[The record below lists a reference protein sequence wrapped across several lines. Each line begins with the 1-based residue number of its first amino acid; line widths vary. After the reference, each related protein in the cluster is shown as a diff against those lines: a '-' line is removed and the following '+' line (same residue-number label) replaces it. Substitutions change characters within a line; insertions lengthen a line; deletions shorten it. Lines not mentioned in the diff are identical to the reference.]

1 MRKLT
6 SWKQITMDEEVYMA
20 RRVFISFRFSD
31 GEKYKT
37 KLCELFDGETK
48 VINCSENEDRS
59 GMSEETIQKYLYSK
73 LKTTSVTI
81 IIITPQAIN
90 HKKDMWGRYDDWM
103 YDEIRYSLEDRENN
117 RCNGIVAVYTPEA
130 KEMLMKET
138 LHTCDVCK
146 QESTVSTIFDVDN
159 LFRKNMMNVKKA
171 YKTNPCEGIY
181 DSDKDSYCSLVEWE
195 EFKKNYNKYIDK
207 LKLAGDDI
215 NMSFAIKQGQPIA
228 TYLAINNASNN
239 KKSPFIKRMYP
250 QIKSN
255 TISMSLPFVSE
266 EDKVKENDIYL
277 RMGTTNQ
284 LELIMLDSAG
294 RIQRYYILVEP
305 NVKSANKTEKI
316 EKKVKKVNENGNDS
330 KYYSAG
336 TAELNYTLVTSP
348 NIVFECN
355 LINPETI
362 DNYIESYKEEVSDI
376 KYGED
381 ISGEKIYDNMV
392 KINDLVKTQLF

>member
-1 MRKLT
+1 MK
-6 SWKQITMDEEVYMA
+6 
-20 RRVFISFRFSD
+20 
-31 GEKYKT
+31 
-37 KLCELFDGETK
+37 
-48 VINCSENEDRS
+48 SENSRNRTKGNNIS
-59 GMSEETIQKYLYSK
+59 QQKEL
-73 LKTTSVTI
+73 
-81 IIITPQAIN
+81 
-90 HKKDMWGRYDDWM
+90 
-103 YDEIRYSLEDRENN
+103 RE
-117 RCNGIVAVYTPEA
+117 
-130 KEMLMKET
+130 
-138 LHTCDVCK
+138 
-146 QESTVSTIFDVDN
+146 QQQN
-159 LFRKNMMNVKKA
+159 L
-171 YKTNPCEGIY
+171 
-181 DSDKDSYCSLVEWE
+181 E
-195 EFKKNYNKYIDK
+195 EFKNDVNKKFVNIEKNVNDIEEKIKSKKKLDIVSLILSGITVLLTMITISISKEIATRDYKLEESNQPLSIKEECK

>member
-1 MRKLT
+1 
-6 SWKQITMDEEVYMA
+6 
-20 RRVFISFRFSD
+20 
-31 GEKYKT
+31 
-37 KLCELFDGETK
+37 
-48 VINCSENEDRS
+48 
-59 GMSEETIQKYLYSK
+59 
-73 LKTTSVTI
+73 
-81 IIITPQAIN
+81 
-90 HKKDMWGRYDDWM
+90 
-103 YDEIRYSLEDRENN
+103 
-117 RCNGIVAVYTPEA
+117 
-130 KEMLMKET
+130 
-138 LHTCDVCK
+138 
-146 QESTVSTIFDVDN
+146 
-159 LFRKNMMNVKKA
+159 
-171 YKTNPCEGIY
+171 
-181 DSDKDSYCSLVEWE
+181 
-195 EFKKNYNKYIDK
+195 
-207 LKLAGDDI
+207 
-215 NMSFAIKQGQPIA
+215 
-228 TYLAINNASNN
+228 
-239 KKSPFIKRMYP
+239 
-250 QIKSN
+250 
-255 TISMSLPFVSE
+255 
-266 EDKVKENDIYL
+266 
-277 RMGTTNQ
+277 MGTTNQ

>member
-1 MRKLT
+1 MK
-6 SWKQITMDEEVYMA
+6 S
-20 RRVFISFRFSD
+20 
-31 GEKYKT
+31 
-37 KLCELFDGETK
+37 
-48 VINCSENEDRS
+48 
-59 GMSEETIQKYLYSK
+59 
-73 LKTTSVTI
+73 
-81 IIITPQAIN
+81 
-90 HKKDMWGRYDDWM
+90 
-103 YDEIRYSLEDRENN
+103 ENN
-117 RCNGIVAVYTPEA
+117 RNRTKGNNISQQ
-130 KEMLMKET
+130 KELRE
-138 LHTCDVCK
+138 
-146 QESTVSTIFDVDN
+146 QQQN
-159 LFRKNMMNVKKA
+159 L
-171 YKTNPCEGIY
+171 
-181 DSDKDSYCSLVEWE
+181 E
-195 EFKKNYNKYIDK
+195 EFKNDVNKKFVNIEKNVNDIEEKIKSKKKLDIVSLILSGITVLLTMITISISKEIATRDYKLEESNQPLSIKEECK

-381 ISGEKIYDNMV
+381 ISEEKIYDNMV

>member
-1 MRKLT
+1 MKR
-6 SWKQITMDEEVYMA
+6 
-20 RRVFISFRFSD
+20 
-31 GEKYKT
+31 GECAMK
-37 KLCELFDGETK
+37 
-48 VINCSENEDRS
+48 S
-59 GMSEETIQKYLYSK
+59 
-73 LKTTSVTI
+73 
-81 IIITPQAIN
+81 
-90 HKKDMWGRYDDWM
+90 
-103 YDEIRYSLEDRENN
+103 ENN
-117 RCNGIVAVYTPEA
+117 RNRTKGNNIS
-130 KEMLMKET
+130 
-138 LHTCDVCK
+138 
-146 QESTVSTIFDVDN
+146 QQN
-159 LFRKNMMNVKKA
+159 L
-171 YKTNPCEGIY
+171 
-181 DSDKDSYCSLVEWE
+181 E
-195 EFKKNYNKYIDK
+195 EFKNKVNKKFVNIEKNVNDIEEKIKIKKKLDIGFLILNGMTVLLTMLTIFMNCKLNDRTIDISKEIATRDYKLEESNQPLSIKEECK

-215 NMSFAIKQGQPIA
+215 NMSFTIKQGQPIA

-239 KKSPFIKRMYP
+239 KESLFIKRMYP
-250 QIKSN
+250 QIKNN

-305 NVKSANKTEKI
+305 NVKSVNKTEKI

-362 DNYIESYKEEVSDI
+362 DNYIGSYKEEASDI

>member
-1 MRKLT
+1 MK
-6 SWKQITMDEEVYMA
+6 S
-20 RRVFISFRFSD
+20 
-31 GEKYKT
+31 
-37 KLCELFDGETK
+37 
-48 VINCSENEDRS
+48 
-59 GMSEETIQKYLYSK
+59 
-73 LKTTSVTI
+73 
-81 IIITPQAIN
+81 
-90 HKKDMWGRYDDWM
+90 
-103 YDEIRYSLEDRENN
+103 ENN
-117 RCNGIVAVYTPEA
+117 RNRTKGNNISQR
-130 KEMLMKET
+130 KELRE
-138 LHTCDVCK
+138 
-146 QESTVSTIFDVDN
+146 QQQN
-159 LFRKNMMNVKKA
+159 L
-171 YKTNPCEGIY
+171 
-181 DSDKDSYCSLVEWE
+181 E
-195 EFKKNYNKYIDK
+195 EFKNDVNKKFVNIEKNVNDIEEKIKSKKKLDIVPLILSGITVLLTMITISISKEIATRDYKLEESNQPLSIKEECK

>member
-1 MRKLT
+1 MK
-6 SWKQITMDEEVYMA
+6 S
-20 RRVFISFRFSD
+20 
-31 GEKYKT
+31 
-37 KLCELFDGETK
+37 
-48 VINCSENEDRS
+48 
-59 GMSEETIQKYLYSK
+59 
-73 LKTTSVTI
+73 
-81 IIITPQAIN
+81 
-90 HKKDMWGRYDDWM
+90 
-103 YDEIRYSLEDRENN
+103 ENN
-117 RCNGIVAVYTPEA
+117 RNRTKGNNISQQ
-130 KEMLMKET
+130 KELRE
-138 LHTCDVCK
+138 
-146 QESTVSTIFDVDN
+146 QQQN
-159 LFRKNMMNVKKA
+159 L
-171 YKTNPCEGIY
+171 
-181 DSDKDSYCSLVEWE
+181 E
-195 EFKKNYNKYIDK
+195 EFKNDVNKKFVNIEKNVNDIEEKIKSKKKLDIGFLILNGMAVLLTMLTIFMNCKLNDRTIDISKEIATRDYKLEESNQPLSIKEECK

-239 KKSPFIKRMYP
+239 KESPFIKRMYP
-250 QIKSN
+250 QIKNN

-336 TAELNYTLVTSP
+336 TAELNYKLVTSP

-362 DNYIESYKEEVSDI
+362 DNYIGSYKEEASDI

>member
-1 MRKLT
+1 MK
-6 SWKQITMDEEVYMA
+6 S
-20 RRVFISFRFSD
+20 
-31 GEKYKT
+31 
-37 KLCELFDGETK
+37 
-48 VINCSENEDRS
+48 
-59 GMSEETIQKYLYSK
+59 
-73 LKTTSVTI
+73 
-81 IIITPQAIN
+81 
-90 HKKDMWGRYDDWM
+90 
-103 YDEIRYSLEDRENN
+103 ENN
-117 RCNGIVAVYTPEA
+117 RNRTKGNNISQQ
-130 KEMLMKET
+130 KELRE
-138 LHTCDVCK
+138 
-146 QESTVSTIFDVDN
+146 QQQN
-159 LFRKNMMNVKKA
+159 L
-171 YKTNPCEGIY
+171 
-181 DSDKDSYCSLVEWE
+181 E
-195 EFKKNYNKYIDK
+195 EFKNDVNKKFVNIEKNVNDIEEKIKSKKKLDIVPLILSGITVLLTMITISISKEIATRDYKLEESNQPLSIKEECK

-336 TAELNYTLVTSP
+336 TAELNYKLVTSP

>member
-1 MRKLT
+1 MKR
-6 SWKQITMDEEVYMA
+6 
-20 RRVFISFRFSD
+20 SD
-31 GEKYKT
+31 YAMK
-37 KLCELFDGETK
+37 
-48 VINCSENEDRS
+48 S
-59 GMSEETIQKYLYSK
+59 
-73 LKTTSVTI
+73 
-81 IIITPQAIN
+81 
-90 HKKDMWGRYDDWM
+90 
-103 YDEIRYSLEDRENN
+103 ENN
-117 RCNGIVAVYTPEA
+117 RNRTKGNNISQQ
-130 KEMLMKET
+130 KELGE
-138 LHTCDVCK
+138 
-146 QESTVSTIFDVDN
+146 QQQN
-159 LFRKNMMNVKKA
+159 L
-171 YKTNPCEGIY
+171 
-181 DSDKDSYCSLVEWE
+181 E
-195 EFKKNYNKYIDK
+195 EFKNDVNKKFVNIEKNVNDIEEKIKSKKKLDIVSLILSGITVLLTMITISISKEIATRDYKLEESNQPLSIKEECK

-381 ISGEKIYDNMV
+381 ISEEKIYDNMV

>member
-1 MRKLT
+1 MMK
-6 SWKQITMDEEVYMA
+6 
-20 RRVFISFRFSD
+20 
-31 GEKYKT
+31 
-37 KLCELFDGETK
+37 
-48 VINCSENEDRS
+48 SENSRNRTKGNNIS
-59 GMSEETIQKYLYSK
+59 QQKEL
-73 LKTTSVTI
+73 
-81 IIITPQAIN
+81 
-90 HKKDMWGRYDDWM
+90 
-103 YDEIRYSLEDRENN
+103 RE
-117 RCNGIVAVYTPEA
+117 
-130 KEMLMKET
+130 
-138 LHTCDVCK
+138 
-146 QESTVSTIFDVDN
+146 QQQN
-159 LFRKNMMNVKKA
+159 L
-171 YKTNPCEGIY
+171 
-181 DSDKDSYCSLVEWE
+181 E
-195 EFKKNYNKYIDK
+195 EFKNDVNKKFVNIEKNVNDIEEKIKSKKKLDIVYLILSGITVLLTMITISISKEIATRDYKLEESNQPLSIKEECK

>member
-1 MRKLT
+1 
-6 SWKQITMDEEVYMA
+6 MDV
-20 RRVFISFRFSD
+20 SSRF
-31 GEKYKT
+31 
-37 KLCELFDGETK
+37 
-48 VINCSENEDRS
+48 
-59 GMSEETIQKYLYSK
+59 M
-73 LKTTSVTI
+73 
-81 IIITPQAIN
+81 
-90 HKKDMWGRYDDWM
+90 
-103 YDEIRYSLEDRENN
+103 EIVR
-117 RCNGIVAVYTPEA
+117 
-130 KEMLMKET
+130 T
-138 LHTCDVCK
+138 L
-146 QESTVSTIFDVDN
+146 
-159 LFRKNMMNVKKA
+159 
-171 YKTNPCEGIY
+171 
-181 DSDKDSYCSLVEWE
+181 
-195 EFKKNYNKYIDK
+195 
-207 LKLAGDDI
+207 
-215 NMSFAIKQGQPIA
+215 A

>member
-1 MRKLT
+1 MK
-6 SWKQITMDEEVYMA
+6 S
-20 RRVFISFRFSD
+20 
-31 GEKYKT
+31 
-37 KLCELFDGETK
+37 
-48 VINCSENEDRS
+48 
-59 GMSEETIQKYLYSK
+59 
-73 LKTTSVTI
+73 
-81 IIITPQAIN
+81 
-90 HKKDMWGRYDDWM
+90 
-103 YDEIRYSLEDRENN
+103 ENN
-117 RCNGIVAVYTPEA
+117 RNRTKGNNISQQ
-130 KEMLMKET
+130 KELRE
-138 LHTCDVCK
+138 
-146 QESTVSTIFDVDN
+146 QQQN
-159 LFRKNMMNVKKA
+159 L
-171 YKTNPCEGIY
+171 
-181 DSDKDSYCSLVEWE
+181 E
-195 EFKKNYNKYIDK
+195 EFKNDVNKKFVNIEKNVNDIEEKIKKKKKLDIGFLILNGMAVLLTMLTIFMNCKLNKQTIDISKEIATRDYKLEESNQPLSIKEECK

>member
-1 MRKLT
+1 MK
-6 SWKQITMDEEVYMA
+6 S
-20 RRVFISFRFSD
+20 
-31 GEKYKT
+31 
-37 KLCELFDGETK
+37 
-48 VINCSENEDRS
+48 
-59 GMSEETIQKYLYSK
+59 
-73 LKTTSVTI
+73 
-81 IIITPQAIN
+81 
-90 HKKDMWGRYDDWM
+90 
-103 YDEIRYSLEDRENN
+103 ENN
-117 RCNGIVAVYTPEA
+117 RNRTKGNNISQQ
-130 KEMLMKET
+130 KELGE
-138 LHTCDVCK
+138 
-146 QESTVSTIFDVDN
+146 QQQN
-159 LFRKNMMNVKKA
+159 L
-171 YKTNPCEGIY
+171 
-181 DSDKDSYCSLVEWE
+181 E
-195 EFKKNYNKYIDK
+195 EFKNDVNKKFVNIEKNVNDIEEKIKSKKKLDIVSLILSGITVLLTMITISISKEIATRDYKLEESNQPLSIKEECK

-381 ISGEKIYDNMV
+381 ISEEKIYDNMV

>member
-1 MRKLT
+1 MK
-6 SWKQITMDEEVYMA
+6 S
-20 RRVFISFRFSD
+20 
-31 GEKYKT
+31 
-37 KLCELFDGETK
+37 
-48 VINCSENEDRS
+48 
-59 GMSEETIQKYLYSK
+59 
-73 LKTTSVTI
+73 
-81 IIITPQAIN
+81 
-90 HKKDMWGRYDDWM
+90 
-103 YDEIRYSLEDRENN
+103 ENN
-117 RCNGIVAVYTPEA
+117 RNRTKGNNISQQ
-130 KEMLMKET
+130 KELRE
-138 LHTCDVCK
+138 
-146 QESTVSTIFDVDN
+146 QQQN
-159 LFRKNMMNVKKA
+159 L
-171 YKTNPCEGIY
+171 
-181 DSDKDSYCSLVEWE
+181 E
-195 EFKKNYNKYIDK
+195 EFKNDVNKKFVNIEKNVNDIEEKIKSKKKLDIVPLILSGITVLLTMITISISKEIATRDYKLEESNQPLSIKEECK

>member
-1 MRKLT
+1 MV
-6 SWKQITMDEEVYMA
+6 KQ
-20 RRVFISFRFSD
+20 
-31 GEKYKT
+31 
-37 KLCELFDGETK
+37 
-48 VINCSENEDRS
+48 
-59 GMSEETIQKYLYSK
+59 
-73 LKTTSVTI
+73 
-81 IIITPQAIN
+81 
-90 HKKDMWGRYDDWM
+90 
-103 YDEIRYSLEDRENN
+103 
-117 RCNGIVAVYTPEA
+117 
-130 KEMLMKET
+130 
-138 LHTCDVCK
+138 
-146 QESTVSTIFDVDN
+146 
-159 LFRKNMMNVKKA
+159 
-171 YKTNPCEGIY
+171 
-181 DSDKDSYCSLVEWE
+181 
-195 EFKKNYNKYIDK
+195 
-207 LKLAGDDI
+207 LAGYL
-215 NMSFAIKQGQPIA
+215 KH
-228 TYLAINNASNN
+228 TYGIEC
-239 KKSPFIKRMYP
+239 FIDSCVWGYANDLLKEIDNRYCRYQETDP

>member
-1 MRKLT
+1 MK
-6 SWKQITMDEEVYMA
+6 S
-20 RRVFISFRFSD
+20 
-31 GEKYKT
+31 
-37 KLCELFDGETK
+37 
-48 VINCSENEDRS
+48 
-59 GMSEETIQKYLYSK
+59 
-73 LKTTSVTI
+73 
-81 IIITPQAIN
+81 
-90 HKKDMWGRYDDWM
+90 
-103 YDEIRYSLEDRENN
+103 ENN
-117 RCNGIVAVYTPEA
+117 RNRTKGNNISQQ
-130 KEMLMKET
+130 KELRE
-138 LHTCDVCK
+138 
-146 QESTVSTIFDVDN
+146 QQQN
-159 LFRKNMMNVKKA
+159 L
-171 YKTNPCEGIY
+171 
-181 DSDKDSYCSLVEWE
+181 E
-195 EFKKNYNKYIDK
+195 EFKNDVNKKFVNIEKNVNDIEEKIKSKKKLDIVSLILSGITVLLTMITISISKEIATRDYKLEESNQPLSIKEECK

>member
-1 MRKLT
+1 MK
-6 SWKQITMDEEVYMA
+6 S
-20 RRVFISFRFSD
+20 
-31 GEKYKT
+31 
-37 KLCELFDGETK
+37 
-48 VINCSENEDRS
+48 
-59 GMSEETIQKYLYSK
+59 
-73 LKTTSVTI
+73 
-81 IIITPQAIN
+81 
-90 HKKDMWGRYDDWM
+90 
-103 YDEIRYSLEDRENN
+103 ENN
-117 RCNGIVAVYTPEA
+117 RNRTKGNNISQQ
-130 KEMLMKET
+130 KELRE
-138 LHTCDVCK
+138 
-146 QESTVSTIFDVDN
+146 QQQN
-159 LFRKNMMNVKKA
+159 L
-171 YKTNPCEGIY
+171 
-181 DSDKDSYCSLVEWE
+181 E
-195 EFKKNYNKYIDK
+195 EFKNDVNKKFVNIEKNVNDIEEKIKSKKKLDIVSLILSGITVLLTMITISISKEIATRDYKLEESNQPLSIKEDCK

-215 NMSFAIKQGQPIA
+215 YMSFAIKQGQPIA

-381 ISGEKIYDNMV
+381 ISEEKIYDNMV

>member
-1 MRKLT
+1 MEILGDWFTPIRSHIFL
-6 SWKQITMDEEVYMA
+6 SHSHDDEEMV
-20 RRVFISFRFSD
+20 
-31 GEKYKT
+31 
-37 KLCELFDGETK
+37 
-48 VINCSENEDRS
+48 
-59 GMSEETIQKYLYSK
+59 
-73 LKTTSVTI
+73 
-81 IIITPQAIN
+81 
-90 HKKDMWGRYDDWM
+90 
-103 YDEIRYSLEDRENN
+103 
-117 RCNGIVAVYTPEA
+117 
-130 KEMLMKET
+130 
-138 LHTCDVCK
+138 K
-146 QESTVSTIFDVDN
+146 Q
-159 LFRKNMMNVKKA
+159 
-171 YKTNPCEGIY
+171 
-181 DSDKDSYCSLVEWE
+181 
-195 EFKKNYNKYIDK
+195 
-207 LKLAGDDI
+207 LAGYLKHTYGIECFIDSCVWGYANDLLKEIDNRYCRYQETDGQFFYEYDNRNRSTSHVHMLLNGALAKMI
-215 NMSFAIKQGQPIA
+215 NKTECLFFINTPNSVNAQDVENPSKTASPWI
-228 TYLAINNASNN
+228 YSELLINNASNN

>member
-1 MRKLT
+1 MKR
-6 SWKQITMDEEVYMA
+6 
-20 RRVFISFRFSD
+20 
-31 GEKYKT
+31 
-37 KLCELFDGETK
+37 
-48 VINCSENEDRS
+48 SECAMKS
-59 GMSEETIQKYLYSK
+59 
-73 LKTTSVTI
+73 
-81 IIITPQAIN
+81 
-90 HKKDMWGRYDDWM
+90 
-103 YDEIRYSLEDRENN
+103 ENN
-117 RCNGIVAVYTPEA
+117 RNRTKGNNISQQ
-130 KEMLMKET
+130 KELRE
-138 LHTCDVCK
+138 
-146 QESTVSTIFDVDN
+146 QQQN
-159 LFRKNMMNVKKA
+159 L
-171 YKTNPCEGIY
+171 
-181 DSDKDSYCSLVEWE
+181 E
-195 EFKKNYNKYIDK
+195 EFKNDVNKKFVNIEKNVNDIEEKIKSKKKLDIVPLILSGITVLLTMITISISKEIATRDYKLEESNQPLSIKEECK